1 MLDLCLYLL
10 FIRDFLY
17 FFKQKKLK
25 TGHVSRFNYLIL
37 AIVFALMLL
46 SFLHSAFA
54 RVVEFLNMTDEEVR
68 FYDRNIVPGKDF
80 LISCAMLYL
89 FYYQASRAAAVK
101 VHKTKNKK
109 KN

>member
-1 MLDLCLYLL
+1 
-10 FIRDFLY
+10 
-17 FFKQKKLK
+17 
-25 TGHVSRFNYLIL
+25 
-37 AIVFALMLL
+37 MLL
-46 SFLHSAFA
+46 SFAHSVFA
-54 RVVEFLNMTDEEVR
+54 LVAEFLNVTDEEVR

-101 VHKTKNKK
+101 VQKTKNKK